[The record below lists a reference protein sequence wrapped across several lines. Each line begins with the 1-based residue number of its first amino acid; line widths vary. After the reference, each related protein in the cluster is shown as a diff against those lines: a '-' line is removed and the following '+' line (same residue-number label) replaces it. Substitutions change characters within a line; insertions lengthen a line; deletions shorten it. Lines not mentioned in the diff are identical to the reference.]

1 MRSSLPGLP
10 AICRKIAVIGLSAVW
25 PVAAQHAPATGGG
38 TSSNGSSIGTST
50 IGNNPSVPNSTR
62 NIPQTGVPS
71 NYPGQTVFLS
81 GAVMFDDGSKPST
94 DIVVELVCNGNP
106 RPQGHTDSKGH
117 FSFQL
122 GQNPEAADVQ
132 DASVSSQGGPLGT
145 PGMPNSG
152 VPGAMNNNSGLSRS
166 GGLGPNSTPLMGCEI
181 RARYPGFRSDSI
193 ELSSRRS
200 LDDPNVGTIILHRL
214 ANVSGTT
221 ISATTAEAP
230 KSARKEYEK
239 GAQFAQKGR
248 MEDAEKHLQQAVTV
262 YSQYAVAWFAL
273 GDVQKDEGHL
283 DAAAASYKSAIGADA
298 KYVSPYDRL
307 AMLAVQSGNWK
318 DADSYSKQAISL
330 NPVEFPTS
338 FLYNAIAAF
347 NLKQMPE
354 AEESA
359 RALLK
364 MDTARHFAQAE
375 DLLAQALLSE
385 GKNAEAATHIRAY
398 LARYPNSKD
407 AAMLQEALA
416 KIDPASAVAKN

>member
-1 MRSSLPGLP
+1 M
-10 AICRKIAVIGLSAVW
+10 IGLLGVW
-25 PVAAQHAPATGGG
+25 PLAGQRAPG
-38 TSSNGSSIGTST
+38 TAGSSSGNASNVPTNTGTST
-50 IGNNPSVPNSTR
+50 VGNNPGVPTSTR
-62 NIPQTGVPS
+62 NVPQTGVPG

-81 GAVMFDDGSKPST
+81 GAVMFDDGSKPNI
-94 DIVVELVCNGNP
+94 DIVLELVCNGSP
-106 RPQGHTDSKGH
+106 HPQGHTDSKGH
-117 FSFQL
+117 FSFQI
-122 GQNPEAADVQ
+122 GQNPEALDVQ
-132 DASVSSQGGPLGT
+132 DASVGSQGGT
-145 PGMPNSG
+145 PGMAGGPNFG
-152 VPGAMNNNSGLSRS
+152 TPGTTNNNIGLNRNGS
-166 GGLGPNSTPLMGCEI
+166 LGSNSNPLMGCEI

-193 ELSSRRS
+193 ELGSRRS

-230 KSARKEYEK
+230 KGARKEYEK
-239 GAQFAQKGR
+239 GVQFVQKGK
-248 MEDAEKHLQQAVTV
+248 MEDAEKHLQQAVTA
-262 YSQYAVAWFAL
+262 YPQYALAWFAL
-273 GDVQKDEGHL
+273 GDLQKDEGHL

-307 AMLAVQSGNWK
+307 ALLAVQSGNWK
-318 DADSYSKQAISL
+318 DAESYSKQAISL

-338 FLYNAIAAF
+338 FLYNAIASM
-347 NLKQMPE
+347 NLKESKE

-364 MDTARHFAQAE
+364 MDTAHHFPQAE
-375 DLLAQALLSE
+375 DLLAQVLLAE

-407 AAMLQEALA
+407 AAMLQQALA